1 MIMCSVLAVALLAVF
16 VVVAVLLRNGDTGV
30 RFQRSDQAAM
40 VGIGILLAC
49 GVMLFAIARV
59 RADAEG
65 IEVRN
70 VLITRR
76 FAWSDVLSVSFPDGA
91 SWARLELPDEPQFD
105 GASEARAVG
114 ATCGGVRVWS
124 VYVPNGREPDNPHYA
139 YKLEW
144 LSSLHSLVASEV
156 SSGPFAVL
164 GDFNVAPTDADVGD
178 IGPMVPPPSA
188 GAPRR
193 GKKLPQGPGKGAS

>member
-1 MIMCSVLAVALLAVF
+1 MSVATSVVIRPRRAMIMCGVLAVALLAVF

-49 GVMLFAIARV
+49 GVMLFSIARV

-70 VLITRR
+70 VLITRH

-91 SWARLELPDEPQFD
+91 SWARLELPDDEYHALMAIQAVD
-105 GASEARAVG
+105 RDRAVEAVRALRKLHRA
-114 ATCGGVRVWS
+114 ATGG
-124 VYVPNGREPDNPHYA
+124 
-139 YKLEW
+139 
-144 LSSLHSLVASEV
+144 
-156 SSGPFAVL
+156 
-164 GDFNVAPTDADVGD
+164 
-178 IGPMVPPPSA
+178 
-188 GAPRR
+188 
-193 GKKLPQGPGKGAS
+193 